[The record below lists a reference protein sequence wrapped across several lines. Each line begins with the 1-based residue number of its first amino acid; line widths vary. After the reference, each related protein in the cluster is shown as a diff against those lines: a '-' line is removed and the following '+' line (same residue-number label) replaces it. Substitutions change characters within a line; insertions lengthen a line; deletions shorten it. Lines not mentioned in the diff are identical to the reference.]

1 MVDAHNTVAPALQ
14 RAVGLRLEE
23 DPVAVRVLVVAA
35 DRGDNRHKFLPG
47 PVHHHFR
54 REGGRMVILV
64 LYNKLQLGSL
74 HSGEA
79 LLRARAVLR
88 RVTVGQWLTGEGS
101 LISCGCHRGQSR
113 GVGQFDTRS
122 IFFE

>member
-1 MVDAHNTVAPALQ
+1 
-14 RAVGLRLEE
+14 
-23 DPVAVRVLVVAA
+23 
-35 DRGDNRHKFLPG
+35 
-47 PVHHHFR
+47 
-54 REGGRMVILV
+54 MVILV

-101 LISCGCHRGQSR
+101 LISCGCHW
-113 GVGQFDTRS
+113 S
-122 IFFE
+122 IEGCGSVLIPQVYFLTDHSQ